1 MNAWLWAA
9 AVFAASPAVLML
21 VAIRASRLDGVIA
34 MQAAGA
40 NATLALLL
48 IAVGT
53 DRQGFADL
61 ALVLAVMSFAG
72 TVAFLHYI
80 ERVR

>member
-1 MNAWLWAA
+1 MNTWLWAA
-9 AVFAASPAVLML
+9 AVLAAMPAVLML
-21 VAIRASRLDGVIA
+21 VAVGGSRLDGVIA

-40 NATLALLL
+40 SATLALLL

-61 ALVLAVMSFAG
+61 ALVLAVTSFAG
-72 TVAFLHYI
+72 TVAFLRYI
-80 ERVR
+80 QRVR